1 MKFYVKIKIQE
12 IIQFS
17 EENIIEKGGR
27 RCYPL
32 DNNLKIMDHK
42 KTSLGLD
49 ENVEAILAYAGVW
62 VTGLIFLFIE
72 KKNNH
77 VRFHAMQSLITFF
90 SLFIASSLV
99 LVIPVLGVII
109 SSLITFVGTVLWFL
123 LMYKA
128 YNGKLFKLPYV
139 GNLAEELTFGE
150 SFEEE

>member
-1 MKFYVKIKIQE
+1 MY
-12 IIQFS
+12 
-17 EENIIEKGGR
+17 
-27 RCYPL
+27 Y
-32 DNNLKIMDHK
+32 K

-49 ENVEAILAYAGVW
+49 ENVEAILAYAGIW

-90 SLFIASSLV
+90 SLFIVSSLA
-99 LVIPVLGVII
+99 LIIPVIGILI
-109 SSLITFVGTVLWFL
+109 SSFITFVGTILWFL

-139 GNLAEELTFGE
+139 GNLAEELTFGK
-150 SFEEE
+150 SFEDEE